1 VIIPPT
7 IQLTG
12 IRLRPLRVEDAVA
25 WHSYLNDPAVIEWT
39 SYPIM
44 SRAEVGSMI
53 ERCRAGYA
61 TGTSCTW
68 ALTAADDRLRGTCGF
83 CRLSRAAGVAE
94 LAYDLARPWW
104 GRGYMSQAVGAC
116 VNWVFGWPEFDRVE
130 AHVMVG
136 NRRSKRVLERARFR
150 RKALL
155 KAYRTCRGQP
165 RDYHLFTLSR
175 AEWEAGRR
183 GRPTGGRIIGDCHE

>member
-1 VIIPPT
+1 MIIPPT

-25 WHSYLNDPAVIEWT
+25 WHSYLSDPAVIEKT
-39 SYPIM
+39 SYPIL
-44 SRAEVGSMI
+44 SQAEVGWMI
-53 ERCRAGYA
+53 ERCLAGYA
-61 TGTSCTW
+61 AGTSCTW
-68 ALTAADDRLRGTCGF
+68 ALTAADDRLLGTCGF
-83 CRLSRAAGVAE
+83 CQLSIAEGAAE

-116 VNWVFGWPEFDRVE
+116 VDWVFGWPEFDRVE

-136 NRRSKRVLERARFR
+136 NHRSKRVLERARFG

-183 GRPTGGRIIGDCHE
+183 GRPTSVE